1 MKINI
6 ARFLCLAIIVSLPAS
21 LMAADSGVAVARPY
35 GTAWL
40 NGAAIGQSSTIF
52 PGDLVQTDANS
63 ALNIRSAG
71 SSVTV
76 VSGSLVKFEGGAVS
90 LQRGRVKLATS
101 KGMSAN
107 AGSVTVAPA
116 SNAWTEFEMT
126 DVAGKVQI
134 VALKGDLQISN
145 GSQTMTLAQG
155 QQATQKDSTEAQSK
169 QGKSALGSSA
179 AGYIGQSAFTLG
191 AAGGAAEAMNRDFD
205 SAATRGVETVHSNLV
220 KTISPVK

>member
-1 MKINI
+1 VKINI
-6 ARFLCLAIIVSLPAS
+6 ARFLCLAIIVSVPVS
-21 LMAADSGVAVARPY
+21 LMAVDSGVAVARPY

-40 NGAAIGQSSTIF
+40 NGAAIGQSSAIF
-52 PGDLVQTDANS
+52 PGDLIQTDVKS

-76 VSGSLVKFEGGAVS
+76 VAESLVKFEGGAVS
-90 LQRGRVKLATS
+90 LERGRVKLATS
-101 KGMSAN
+101 KGMSAS
-107 AGSVTVAPA
+107 AGSVTVVPA
-116 SNAWTEFEMT
+116 SNGWTEFEMT

-169 QGKSALGSSA
+169 QGMSALNAGSV
-179 AGYIGQSAFTLG
+179 GKSAFTLG
-191 AAGGAAEAMNRDFD
+191 AAGAAAEAMNRDVD